1 MGKTGTGSSQP
12 GGNWP
17 DSTFPHHPNSIQVT
31 PFLFSL
37 HKIQQARSF
46 FAFFP
51 STCAGFNPP
60 TPAPLFFPDSLG
72 LIDSRGTVMLAS
84 EISWGSAV
92 AGGRGGTAVLPAG
105 VGAAF
110 GSVAGAGSS
119 EVRGSV
125 GLGGTLWST
134 GGALGLWAVVPELLL
149 FCRSLR
155 VSRGGGCCFS
165 LQGEREQ
172 GVEQGTE
179 MLSSTPEMETMG
191 RDARLHYQVLTIA
204 LVEIL
209 EAKTAAAVSCPGGP
223 GHPGHCC

>member
-1 MGKTGTGSSQP
+1 M
-12 GGNWP
+12 
-17 DSTFPHHPNSIQVT
+17 
-31 PFLFSL
+31 
-37 HKIQQARSF
+37 
-46 FAFFP
+46 
-51 STCAGFNPP
+51 
-60 TPAPLFFPDSLG
+60 PAPLFFPSSLG

-92 AGGRGGTAVLPAG
+92 AGGRGGIAVFPAG
-105 VGAAF
+105 VVAAF
-110 GSVAGAGSS
+110 ASVAEAASS

-125 GLGGTLWST
+125 GLVEILWST

-165 LQGEREQ
+165 LQWGKRAKS
-172 GVEQGTE
+172 GTGHE
-179 MLSSTPEMETMG
+179 ILSSTPEMETVQ
-191 RDARLHYQVLTIA
+191 RDVRLHYQVLTIV

-223 GHPGHCC
+223 GHPSQCC